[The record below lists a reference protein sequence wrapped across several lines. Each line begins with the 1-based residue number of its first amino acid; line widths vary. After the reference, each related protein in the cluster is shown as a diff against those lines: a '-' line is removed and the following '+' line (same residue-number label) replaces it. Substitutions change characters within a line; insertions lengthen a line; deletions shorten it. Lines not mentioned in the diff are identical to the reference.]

1 MFVVIVEFTIKP
13 GFTDEFR
20 ERVKRQ
26 AEDSLRLEA
35 DCHRFDV
42 CIDLEREDFVLLY
55 ELYSDRDAFDTHLV
69 SSHFIDFD
77 ATVCDWI
84 SDKRVAIYSLI

>member
-13 GFTDEFR
+13 GFIDELR

-35 DCHRFDV
+35 DCHRFDA
-42 CIDLEREDFVLLY
+42 CIDFERADFLLLY
-55 ELYSDRDAFDTHLV
+55 ELYSDRAAFDTHLV

-77 ATVCDWI
+77 ATVRDWI
-84 SDKRVAIYSLI
+84 SDKRVASYSLI

>member
-1 MFVVIVEFTIKP
+1 MFVVIVEFTLKP
-13 GFTDEFR
+13 GFAGDFR

-26 AEDSLRLEA
+26 AEDSLQLEA

-42 CIDLEREDFVLLY
+42 CIDPERENFVLLY
-55 ELYSDRDAFDTHLV
+55 ELYSDRAAFDTHLA

-77 ATVCDWI
+77 ATVRAWI
-84 SDKRVAIYSLI
+84 SAKRVASFSLI